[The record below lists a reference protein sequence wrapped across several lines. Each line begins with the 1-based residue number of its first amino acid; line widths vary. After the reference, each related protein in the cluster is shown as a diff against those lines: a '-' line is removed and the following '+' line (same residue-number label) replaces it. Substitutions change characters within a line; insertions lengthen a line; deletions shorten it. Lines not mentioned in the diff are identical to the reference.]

1 MIRALRYA
9 QQPLCV
15 ARANTREAPR
25 VTTILKILA
34 CWGVGSI
41 ALGLW
46 IGPMLR
52 LATTDFA
59 DRIGGLDGPNA
70 PDAHGDS
77 APSQG
82 LTAPA

>member
-1 MIRALRYA
+1 M
-9 QQPLCV
+9 
-15 ARANTREAPR
+15 ARANTREAPQR
-25 VTTILKILA
+25 DNNTENSRLL
-34 CWGVGSI
+34 GVGSI

-52 LATTDFA
+52 FATSDFA
-59 DRIGGLDGPNA
+59 GRIGELDGPNA
-70 PDAHGDS
+70 PEAHGDS